1 MFNNVGHVRPASPI
15 NTKCEFLHVMRP
27 HHRVTHIGRQN
38 GLNEPVINT
47 AGHEGGMGH
56 WVHKEKIPVVP
67 GGGATQKNAQGLDRA
82 DRGIGGKGR
91 KGNRRGTAGC
101 SLIFKQKTREKR

>member
-1 MFNNVGHVRPASPI
+1 M
-15 NTKCEFLHVMRP
+15 
-27 HHRVTHIGRQN
+27 
-38 GLNEPVINT
+38 
-47 AGHEGGMGH
+47 
-56 WVHKEKIPVVP
+56 VP

-91 KGNRRGTAGC
+91 KGNRRGTARC